1 MYGRGVKPLPDLRG
15 FDEMNKNAEILIAA
29 AEDAKDIA
37 RLSYQVG
44 KMHDEALPDYFKPT
58 TEEEHLVIVRKMMAD
73 DNMFLLKAVYD
84 GKICGFICLF
94 IQGTPRN
101 GYVHSKIGYIY
112 NFGVDEMCRGQGVG
126 SLLLKKAEVFL
137 RDRGVEAIELS
148 VFCFNRRAIGF
159 YERNGYQALEVNL
172 QKVLK

>member
-1 MYGRGVKPLPDLRG
+1 MQTDVS
-15 FDEMNKNAEILIAA
+15 
-29 AEDAKDIA
+29 A
-37 RLSYQVG
+37 R
-44 KMHDEALPDYFKPT
+44 ALF
-58 TEEEHLVIVRKMMAD
+58 
-73 DNMFLLKAVYD
+73 
-84 GKICGFICLF
+84 CLF
-94 IQGTPRN
+94 IQETPRN